1 MTAQINI
8 PTLASLEYL
17 PYLDEAGQISE
28 NFQKKIGVYAIFDRD
43 RVLQAIAY
51 SRDIY
56 LGLKQHLIRQPER
69 CYWLK
74 HYAIER
80 PSRTILEEI
89 QAAWIAENGVTPS
102 GNDAQKSAWHDPIDA
117 KVSMT
122 EEEKE
127 LYTKSEDKEKIKLLK
142 TVARRVEAELKEK
155 LQQTRNTNLEMR
167 FNPKL
172 KEKGLLDLK

>member
-1 MTAQINI
+1 MTPQTDI
-8 PTLASLEYL
+8 PTLASLEYF
-17 PYLDEAGQISE
+17 PYLDERGKISE
-28 NFQKKIGVYAIFDRD
+28 ELQKKIGVYAIFDRD

-51 SRDIY
+51 SRNIY
-56 LGLKQHLIRQPER
+56 LGLKQHLIRQPEL

-74 HYAIER
+74 YYAIER

-89 QAAWIAENGVTPS
+89 QATWIAEHGEAPP
-102 GNDAQKSAWHDPIDA
+102 GNNTQKSAWHDPIDA
-117 KVSMT
+117 KVAMT

-127 LYTKSEDKEKIKLLK
+127 LYAKSEDKEKIKLLK
-142 TVARRVEAELKEK
+142 TIARRVEAELKEK
-155 LQQTRNTNLEMR
+155 LQQTRNTDMEMR